1 MRLSFVFVRFVL
13 YMCDSV
19 FYLCDSFCI
28 CEIRFVFVRLSFV
41 FVRFV
46 LYLCDSFFIC
56 ATQFIFVRFVLY
68 LCDSFCIC
76 AWQLWATVSTRTV
89 DKTVVGIS
97 TLIISIF
104 DIAGFDFI

>member
-13 YMCDSV
+13 YLCDSV

-41 FVRFV
+41 FMRFV

-56 ATQFIFVRFVLY
+56 ATQFYICTIRFVFVRFVLH
-68 LCDSFCIC
+68 LCVAVVGHRMF
-76 AWQLWATVSTRTV
+76 QLNF
-89 DKTVVGIS
+89 TVVSIG
-97 TLIISIF
+97 TNLNRIINY
-104 DIAGFDFI
+104 